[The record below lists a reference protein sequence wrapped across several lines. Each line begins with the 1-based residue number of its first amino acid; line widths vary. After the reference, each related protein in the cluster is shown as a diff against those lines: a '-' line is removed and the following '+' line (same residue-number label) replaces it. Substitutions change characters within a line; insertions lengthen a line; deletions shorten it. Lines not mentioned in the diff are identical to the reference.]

1 LIYDIIIIGAGPA
14 GLFAAANVDKKTN
27 SLILNNTNS
36 PGKKLLISGAGQCNI
51 TNTGNIKDFVAR
63 YGDNGSKIRK
73 VLYSFSNIA
82 LINYL
87 ESKGI
92 ECYRREDGKVFPK
105 TMKGLE
111 LLNLLLSR
119 GRNNGFKLINDVEIR
134 NIQYDEK
141 KKNYILKDDTGKL
154 YKCQKLVI
162 ATGGLSY
169 PKSGS
174 NGSLIE
180 AMKEM
185 EIEIVSQ
192 REALVPIYIE
202 NYPYGSLSGIAFKKV
217 KVSIGSHEK
226 TGSLLFTHKNLSG
239 PVILD
244 MSRYAKN
251 GEKIRINYL
260 NDVTKEQMLE
270 ILTKAKS
277 GCTRMAHNMI
287 YDILIKIS
295 TDITKRYVEQLCQR
309 AGVDENSRFADMK
322 KEQMIKLTDLLTND
336 TYVVTGNGGYNVAMC
351 TAGGVS
357 LEEIDSSTF
366 EVRKYPGM
374 YIIGELLDIDGDT
387 GGFNIQFAFS
397 SGYIC
402 AKSLRGNEGFHGS

>member
-1 LIYDIIIIGAGPA
+1 MIYDIIIIGAGPA

-51 TNTGNIKDFVAR
+51 TNTGNIKDFLAR
-63 YGDNGSKIRK
+63 YGDNGNKIRK
-73 VLYSFSNIA
+73 VLYGFSNIA

-92 ECYRREDGKVFPK
+92 ECFRREDGKVFPK

-111 LLNLLLSR
+111 LLNLLLTK

-134 NIQYDEK
+134 NIEYDAK
-141 KKNYILKDDTGKL
+141 KKNYNIKDDTGKV
-154 YKCQKLVI
+154 YKCLKLVI

-174 NGSLIE
+174 NGSIIE
-180 AMKEM
+180 ALKNMK
-185 EIEIVSQ
+185 IEIIPQ

-202 NYPYGSLSGIAFKKV
+202 NYPYGLLSGISFKKV
-217 KVSIGSHEK
+217 KVAISSHQK

-260 NDVTKEQMLE
+260 NDVTNEKLLE
-270 ILTKAKS
+270 LLTKAKS
-277 GCTRMAHNMI
+277 GCTRLAQNMI
-287 YDILIKIS
+287 YDILLKIS
-295 TDITKRYVEQLCQR
+295 SDITKRYVEQLCLR
-309 AGVDENSRFADMK
+309 VGIDEKLRFADLK
-322 KEQMIKLTDLLTND
+322 KEQMMKLTDLLTKD
-336 TYVVTGNGGYNVAMC
+336 TYMITGNGGFNVAMC

-357 LEEIDSSTF
+357 LEEVDSSTF
-366 EVRKYPGM
+366 EVKKYPGM

-402 AKSLRGNEGFHGS
+402 AKSLRGKEVFHGS